1 MSYTPPP
8 TPPPGGYGPPGYG
21 PPGYG
26 PAPGYGPPPGY
37 GQPPGNGYG
46 GYPAEHPQGTT
57 ILVLGIVSLVFTFVC
72 GLGALLGPVAWI
84 MGNKAIKEI
93 DASPQLYTNRG
104 QIQGGRV
111 CGIIASALLLL
122 GVAFFVFI
130 VLVGRANSS
139 SGY

>member
-1 MSYTPPP
+1 M
-8 TPPPGGYGPPGYG
+8 PPPGGFGPPGYGPPGYG

-26 PAPGYGPPPGY
+26 P
-37 GQPPGNGYG
+37 PPGNGYG

-57 ILVLGIVSLVFTFVC
+57 ILVLGIVSVVFTFVC

-93 DASPQLYTNRG
+93 DASPQLCTNRG

-130 VLVGRANSS
+130 LVVGLASS
-139 SGY
+139 SNTSGY